1 MNTDPLKLKLQNKIQ
16 QNICLSILT
25 EAHLTEALLV
35 VGPTTGVDEKDSD
48 WLTQTAVQTALLAG
62 TLYGPAAARAL
73 YNRTRGFRGWQLGT
87 KSNQPG
93 TEVAKQATKRVAT
106 QVGTEV
112 AKQATKRVAT
122 QAGTEV
128 AKQATKR
135 VATQAG
141 TKAAKQAT
149 KRVAI
154 QAAKQAGTRL
164 VAAAPAAGAA
174 AVGTAIGLGIAYGAN
189 SALDAMDSD
198 SWKTGGS
205 RAKTQWDLMTGDREA
220 WGNVRD
226 AILNPAE
233 IQADI
238 EQQRIRNRSQIELQ
252 QELNKLKNE
261 IERPNNPISEEEYVN
276 RVTKLIND
284 PKYKQN
290 S

>member
-1 MNTDPLKLKLQNKIQ
+1 
-16 QNICLSILT
+16 
-25 EAHLTEALLV
+25 
-35 VGPTTGVDEKDSD
+35 
-48 WLTQTAVQTALLAG
+48 
-62 TLYGPAAARAL
+62 
-73 YNRTRGFRGWQLGT
+73 
-87 KSNQPG
+87 
-93 TEVAKQATKRVAT
+93 
-106 QVGTEV
+106 
-112 AKQATKRVAT
+112 
-122 QAGTEV
+122 
-128 AKQATKR
+128 
-135 VATQAG
+135 
-141 TKAAKQAT
+141 
-149 KRVAI
+149 
-154 QAAKQAGTRL
+154 
-164 VAAAPAAGAA
+164 
-174 AVGTAIGLGIAYGAN
+174 
-189 SALDAMDSD
+189 MDSD

>member
-1 MNTDPLKLKLQNKIQ
+1 MNTDSLKLHLQEKIKRD
-16 QNICLSILT
+16 ICLSILMESQVIVNPNTGGDNAGGNGDESWWDNPWISIPT
-25 EAHLTEALLV
+25 ELAAWELA
-35 VGPTTGVDEKDSD
+35 KR
-48 WLTQTAVQTALLAG
+48 AVPFVKRVLPL
-62 TLYGPAAARAL
+62 ARA
-73 YNRTRGFRGWQLGT
+73 G
-87 KSNQPG
+87 
-93 TEVAKQATKRVAT
+93 A
-106 QVGTEV
+106 
-112 AKQATKRVAT
+112 
-122 QAGTEV
+122 
-128 AKQATKR
+128 
-135 VATQAG
+135 
-141 TKAAKQAT
+141 
-149 KRVAI
+149 
-154 QAAKQAGTRL
+154 
-164 VAAAPAAGAA
+164 AAGAA
-174 AVGTAIGLGIAYGAN
+174 ARAAGSALPWIGTALAGTAIGTGFAYGAN

-226 AILNPAE
+226 AISNPIETLQAVPLWQRGSLLKLFGQEKNISDKHRAE

-238 EQQRIRNRSQIELQ
+238 EQQRNRNRSQIELQ

>member
-1 MNTDPLKLKLQNKIQ
+1 MNTDSLKLHLQEKIKRD
-16 QNICLSILT
+16 ICLSILMESQVIVNPNTGGDNAGGNGDESWWDNPWISIPT
-25 EAHLTEALLV
+25 ELAAWELA
-35 VGPTTGVDEKDSD
+35 KR
-48 WLTQTAVQTALLAG
+48 AVPFVRSAWQRAVPLAR
-62 TLYGPAAARAL
+62 LARL
-73 YNRTRGFRGWQLGT
+73 
-87 KSNQPG
+87 
-93 TEVAKQATKRVAT
+93 
-106 QVGTEV
+106 
-112 AKQATKRVAT
+112 
-122 QAGTEV
+122 
-128 AKQATKR
+128 
-135 VATQAG
+135 
-141 TKAAKQAT
+141 
-149 KRVAI
+149 
-154 QAAKQAGTRL
+154 
-164 VAAAPAAGAA
+164 APLAAGAA
-174 AVGTAIGLGIAYGAN
+174 RLAAPALPWIATGLAGTAIGTGLAYGVN
-189 SALDAMDSD
+189 SAADAMDSD

-226 AILNPAE
+226 AISNPIETVQAVPLWQRGPLLKIFGQEKNISDKHRAE